1 MGKVF
6 LGRWWHWAILIV
18 VCGLLW
24 LAGNQRLHVIHF
36 NAFISTLVVGTAIVV
51 VVLLAG
57 TRPGEQVTRDK
68 IEDDHEG

>member
-1 MGKVF
+1 MSAIF

-24 LAGNQRLHVIHF
+24 LAGSQRLHVIHF
-36 NAFISTLVVGTAIVV
+36 NVFISCLIAGTAAIV

-68 IEDDHEG
+68 LDDEEA